1 MKRIFIKVGILLV
14 FFVLLLGLSS
24 ITFFKVWEKQT
35 IDLRFFVRGETKP
48 SEDIVIIGIDD
59 NSIESIGN
67 WPWERSIHGRFL
79 EVLKK
84 ENPKLVVF
92 DILFDTK
99 TDKDAIFAK
108 SLKSF
113 KKVVLS
119 NYLYT
124 YFDKRLNISLLSLKE
139 PVDVLKEASLATGFS
154 NVLIDDDNKVRRARP
169 FEVNETGVKYYSL
182 PLVVYGIVRNE
193 FPYKY
198 VYKFSDFFY
207 INFRG
212 GEGTFRY
219 FSYVDVLNGR
229 FTPNTFKNKIIFVG
243 AVSPIL
249 KDTFLHPFSGYVSP
263 SGKSYSYMPGVEIH
277 ANILDNLLNNDY
289 LKTLI
294 SPLILIINFL
304 SVFFTGI
311 FLNKKMF
318 LNVFITIFLILLYF
332 GFSYYLF
339 LKHIIAPVVSPSL
352 GMVFGFLGNLIYQS
366 VLPRERLEGITIK
379 RRYKILK
386 KLGSGGM
393 ASVYLAKDL
402 VTKKDVA
409 VKILHP
415 QYAEDKEVLERF
427 YREIQVCKDLD
438 HPNIVKVLDHG
449 KEDDY
454 VFMVMEYVSG
464 KDLKKIIE
472 EKGPIPVDWAVEII
486 KQVAYALSYANS
498 KNIVHRDI
506 KPQNIMIT
514 NDGKVK
520 LMDFGIARIGG
531 LSTLTQTGVFMGTP
545 QYASPEQ
552 LEGKKVDIRSDIFSL
567 GIVFYE
573 MLTGLLPYAE
583 ETTISLM
590 LKRYQE
596 ELPDVRSINSNI
608 PEGIAMIVKKMTARF
623 PEFRYQTPEELID
636 DLNRGYPLHPYEEK
650 NIASS
655 DTIIKRDIDKKDN

>member
-1 MKRIFIKVGILLV
+1 
-14 FFVLLLGLSS
+14 
-24 ITFFKVWEKQT
+24 
-35 IDLRFFVRGETKP
+35 
-48 SEDIVIIGIDD
+48 
-59 NSIESIGN
+59 
-67 WPWERSIHGRFL
+67 
-79 EVLKK
+79 
-84 ENPKLVVF
+84 
-92 DILFDTK
+92 
-99 TDKDAIFAK
+99 
-108 SLKSF
+108 
-113 KKVVLS
+113 
-119 NYLYT
+119 
-124 YFDKRLNISLLSLKE
+124 
-139 PVDVLKEASLATGFS
+139 
-154 NVLIDDDNKVRRARP
+154 
-169 FEVNETGVKYYSL
+169 
-182 PLVVYGIVRNE
+182 
-193 FPYKY
+193 
-198 VYKFSDFFY
+198 
-207 INFRG
+207 
-212 GEGTFRY
+212 
-219 FSYVDVLNGR
+219 
-229 FTPNTFKNKIIFVG
+229 
-243 AVSPIL
+243 
-249 KDTFLHPFSGYVSP
+249 
-263 SGKSYSYMPGVEIH
+263 
-277 ANILDNLLNNDY
+277 
-289 LKTLI
+289 
-294 SPLILIINFL
+294 
-304 SVFFTGI
+304 
-311 FLNKKMF
+311 
-318 LNVFITIFLILLYF
+318 
-332 GFSYYLF
+332 
-339 LKHIIAPVVSPSL
+339 VVSPSL
-352 GMVFGFLGNLIYQS
+352 GMVFGFLGNLVYQS

-573 MLTGLLPYAE
+573 ILTGLLPYAE

-608 PEGIAMIVKKMTARF
+608 PKGIAMIIKKMTARF